1 MTNEQVARRDL
12 GVGVVLC
19 SLLTAALGLA
29 AWWIARLGEGG
40 DPTGETLTDGIA
52 LTLGGGLG
60 TTIGAALT
68 AARSRGASPLATGML
83 AAVLGMV
90 VPLATLLVAGPDDLG
105 IGEDAMIAVVFA
117 IPLLAAGWLGAN
129 VGRDRR
135 RNRSAQ
141 DS

>member
-1 MTNEQVARRDL
+1 MTNEQVDRRDL
-12 GVGVVLC
+12 GIGAVLC
-19 SLLTAALGLA
+19 SVLTAALGLA

-52 LTLGGGLG
+52 LMLGGGLG

-68 AARSRGASPLATGML
+68 ATRSRGASPLATGML
-83 AAVLGMV
+83 AAVLGIV
-90 VPLATLLVAGPDDLG
+90 VPLAALLVAGPDDLG
-105 IGEDAMIAVVFA
+105 IGEDAVIAVVFA

-135 RNRSAQ
+135 RNRLGQ
-141 DS
+141 GG